1 MKKYPR
7 PVRPAGGPLPQN
19 PQDERKFPGSE
30 LVDALVRTLND
41 EHPAERGRARAT
53 LIHMGRPVV
62 PRLIEALRGPSAH
75 ARWEVAR
82 ALAAIRDPGAA
93 AALVEALEDEML
105 EVRWVAEGGIID
117 LKRDGLSALL
127 HGLITHSGS
136 ERFREAAHRI
146 LTAMARG
153 ENALIARP
161 VLEALE
167 GPAPILAA
175 PVAAFTALSHLKP
188 VT

>member
-1 MKKYPR
+1 MRKYSR
-7 PVRPAGGPLPQN
+7 PLHAAGNQSPLSPQG
-19 PQDERKFPGSE
+19 ERTFPGPE
-30 LVDALVRTLND
+30 LVEALVSTLD
-41 EHPAERGRARAT
+41 GEHPAERGRARAT

-62 PRLIEALRGPSAH
+62 PRLIEALRGPSARV
-75 ARWEVAR
+75 RWEVAR

-93 AALVEALEDEML
+93 AALVETLEDEML

-117 LKRDGLSALL
+117 LNRDGLAALL

-136 ERFREAAHRI
+136 EPFREAAHRI

-153 ENALIARP
+153 ENAQIAKP
-161 VLEALE
+161 VLEALD
-167 GPAPILAA
+167 GPAPIVAA
-175 PVAAFTALSHLKP
+175 PVAAFTALSSLKS